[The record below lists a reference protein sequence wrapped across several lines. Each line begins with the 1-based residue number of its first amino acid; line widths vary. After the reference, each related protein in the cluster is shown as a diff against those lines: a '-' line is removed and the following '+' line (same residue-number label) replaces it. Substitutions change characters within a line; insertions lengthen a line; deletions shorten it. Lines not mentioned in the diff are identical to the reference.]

1 MTLDVG
7 PGRNVQPHFDLPV
20 VRYDLRVDVKPQVV
34 GDARTLPFRSNSF
47 STVYASHVL
56 EHFHGRESVGILRE
70 WIRVLQPGGELQVF
84 VPNLEWVQAQI
95 ASGICD
101 EFVLNALY
109 GRQEYESDVHRTGFT
124 PYTLR
129 ETLKIAASSNGKGPD
144 FGHFALKKIEMRT
157 FRNSIM
163 IFARKDA

>member
-7 PGRNVQPHFDLPV
+7 PGRNVQPHFDQPV
-20 VRYDLRVDVKPQVV
+20 VRYDLRVDIRPTVV
-34 GDARTLPFRSNSF
+34 GCARKLPFRSNSF

-70 WIRVLQPGGELQVF
+70 WVRVLQPGGELQVF
-84 VPNLEWVQAQI
+84 VPNLEWVQAQL
-95 ASGICD
+95 AAGICD

-109 GRQEYESDVHRTGFT
+109 GRQEYETDVHRTGFT
-124 PYTLR
+124 PTLLR
-129 ETLKIAASSNGKGPD
+129 NLVYKAGNTVQPGVFPLNEIET
-144 FGHFALKKIEMRT
+144 RT

-163 IFARKDA
+163 VFARKNA